1 MSQKPHSPSSQG
13 WQAEL
18 TLGFINR
25 TQRTVLATRKQRGP
39 LAIQRSFYPE
49 SATASTQVCHTYL
62 LHPPGGVVGGDQLMI
77 NIDVESQAHALITTP
92 GATKFY
98 RSAGQQAQQRQV
110 FNIKQGC
117 LEWLPQ
123 ENIIFPHAN
132 IALSTEI
139 YLDKTA
145 TYVGWEIHCL
155 GRPAIQER
163 FHAGQARF
171 YTALYREQRPL
182 LLDRLQLTQPQDLH
196 NALRGLPVVAMLIA
210 TPASS
215 ELLNQVRAI
224 CAEQKISAYVGATLL
239 NEVLIVRALG
249 QSTEEI
255 MRLLRQLWQTIRL
268 PVTGQVAHPPRI
280 WAC

>member
-1 MSQKPHSPSSQG
+1 MSQNSHSPISQG

-18 TLGFINR
+18 TLGFVNR
-25 TQRTVLATRKQRGP
+25 AQRTVLATRKQRGP

-49 SATASTQVCHTYL
+49 PATPISQVCHTYL
-62 LHPPGGVVGGDQLMI
+62 LHPPGGVVGGDQLTI
-77 NIDVESQAHALITTP
+77 NVAVEAQAHALMTTP

-98 RSAGQQAQQRQV
+98 RSAGQQAQQHQI
-110 FNIKQGC
+110 FNVKSGC

-123 ENIIFPHAN
+123 ENIIFPQAN

-139 YLDKTA
+139 HLDKTA
-145 TYVGWEIHCL
+145 TYLGWEIHCL
-155 GRPAIQER
+155 GRPAIQET

-171 YTALYREQRPL
+171 YTALYREQRPM
-182 LLDRLQLTQPQDLH
+182 LLDRLQLTQPKDLQ

-210 TPASS
+210 TPATD
-215 ELLNQVRAI
+215 ELLNSVRAI
-224 CAEQKISAYVGATLL
+224 CAEQTISAYVGTTLL
-239 NEVLIVRALG
+239 NEILIVRALG

-255 MRLLRQLWQTIRL
+255 MRLFRQLWQNIRL